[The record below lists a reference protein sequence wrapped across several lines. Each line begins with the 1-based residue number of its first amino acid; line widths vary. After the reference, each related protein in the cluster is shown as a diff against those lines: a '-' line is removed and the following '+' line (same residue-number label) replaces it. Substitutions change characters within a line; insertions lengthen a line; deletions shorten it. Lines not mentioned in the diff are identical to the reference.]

1 MLLGVSARQAVRGR
15 INTRVLATRHLQYS
29 TSSIPTVPLAYD
41 LHEAPLRNKDGPPR
55 ESKDPNKVSPILF
68 LHGLF
73 GSKKNNRSISK
84 YVSPLR
90 QIWTRS

>member
-41 LHEAPLRNKDGPPR
+41 LHEAPLRNK
-55 ESKDPNKVSPILF
+55 SKDPNKVSPILF